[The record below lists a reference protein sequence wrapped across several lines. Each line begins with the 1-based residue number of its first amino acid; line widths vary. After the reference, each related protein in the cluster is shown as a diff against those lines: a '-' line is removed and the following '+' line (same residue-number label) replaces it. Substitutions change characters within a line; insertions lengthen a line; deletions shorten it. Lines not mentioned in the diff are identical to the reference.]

1 MKKIAIYNIKGG
13 VGKTAAAVNL
23 AYLAAEQGAR
33 TLLWDLD
40 PQGASSFYFRV
51 TPKIKGGSKSLIR
64 RKRKIDN
71 LIKGSDFENLDLIPA
86 DFSYRYMDLL
96 LDQMK
101 KPTLQFHQILK
112 PLSEDYDVLFLDCPP
127 SMTLVSENVLQFSEV
142 MLVPVIPT
150 PLSLRTFNQLFQFC
164 VDHRLNHLKIFPF
177 FSMVDRRKKLHREVI
192 EQFPRTYPDTL
203 NSRIPYS
210 SDVEKMGLLREV
222 VVRFAPRKRAAQ
234 AFSELWKEIN
244 LLGL

>member
-40 PQGASSFYFRV
+40 PQGASSFYFRI

-86 DFSYRYMDLL
+86 DFSYRHMDLL

-101 KPTLQFHQILK
+101 KPTRQFQQILK

-142 MLVPVIPT
+142 MLVPMIPT
-150 PLSLRTFNQLFQFC
+150 PLSIRTFHQLCQFC
-164 VDHRLNHLKIFPF
+164 GDHGLNHLKIVPF

-192 EQFPRTYPDTL
+192 EQFPQAFPATL

-210 SDVEKMGLLREV
+210 SDVEKMGVLREV
-222 VVRFAPRKRAAQ
+222 VVRFAPQKRAAL
-234 AFSELWKEIN
+234 AFNELWKEIS
-244 LLGL
+244 LLDV